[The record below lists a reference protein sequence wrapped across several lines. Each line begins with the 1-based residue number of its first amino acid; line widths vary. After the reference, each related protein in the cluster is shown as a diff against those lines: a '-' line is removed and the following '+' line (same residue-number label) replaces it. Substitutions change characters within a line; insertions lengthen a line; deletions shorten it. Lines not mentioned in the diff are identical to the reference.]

1 MDWFEEYDINDVKN
15 INGVKDVETISNSG
29 SSEFQMANVSF
40 FLIKQLLP
48 Y

>member
-1 MDWFEEYDINDVKN
+1 MQKN

-40 FLIKQLLP
+40 
-48 Y
+48 